1 MVIAIMALAQ
11 PKADP
16 LLLLFMVIF
25 FSYTAWL
32 LWKTTR

>member
-1 MVIAIMALAQ
+1 MAIMAVTQ

-16 LLLLFMVIF
+16 ILLAFIVAF

-32 LWKTTR
+32 LWKETR

>member
-1 MVIAIMALAQ
+1 MVMAIMAVAQ

-16 LLLLFMVIF
+16 ILLTFIVAF

-32 LWKTTR
+32 LWKERR